1 MASSRLS
8 YSEAFFSRLADPR
21 SLLRLFDF
29 LPHVYFYAKD
39 KEHRFVAANQALA
52 ELRKVAH
59 PSKLLGK
66 TDAEFH
72 AEQWGKRYQEENL
85 LVMRERREVSQRIW
99 LISDQGGRL
108 IPFSSSKLPLFDRDG
123 ECIGIAGIMHPVDQ
137 AIGAIPAAHRLEPVL
152 TMIAERYSERLDVD
166 ELAAAVNLSAS
177 QLNRLFQLH
186 YQLATTEYVQRFR
199 VHLASQQLIHSA
211 EPIGAI
217 ALATGFYDQAHFTR
231 VFKRWLGVTPKQ
243 YRSES
248 QDAIRAAT
256 SFSGKP

>member
-1 MASSRLS
+1 MTSSRLS
-8 YSEAFFSRLADPR
+8 YSEAFLSRLAEPR

-39 KEHRFVAANQALA
+39 REHRFVAANQALA
-52 ELRKVAH
+52 ELRRVSH

-66 TDAEFH
+66 TDSEFH
-72 AEQWGKRYQEENL
+72 AEQWGRRYQDENL
-85 LVMRERREVSQRIW
+85 EVMRERREVSQRVW

-108 IPFSSSKLPLFDRDG
+108 IPFSSSKLPLFDRAGD
-123 ECIGIAGIMHPVDQ
+123 CIGIAGIMHPLDQ
-137 AIGAIPAAHRLEPVL
+137 ASGDVPAANRLEPVL
-152 TMIAERYSERLDVD
+152 AMIAERYAERLDVD
-166 ELAAAVNLSAS
+166 ELAATVNLSPS
-177 QLNRLFQLH
+177 QLNRLFKLH

-199 VHLASQQLIHSA
+199 VHLASQRLIHTVTS
-211 EPIGAI
+211 IGEI

-248 QDAIRAAT
+248 QDATRAAI
-256 SFSGKP
+256 SLSGNP